1 MSKKVII
8 IGGVAGGAS
17 AAARLRRLDETAEII
32 MLERGEHISFANCGL
47 PYYIGGTIKERSK
60 LLVQTPEM
68 MKKRFNID
76 VRTRSEAVS
85 VNTAAR
91 TVTVHSA
98 EQGTYEETFDQLIL
112 SPGAKPIRPKIPG
125 IGHPRITTL
134 RSIPDTDRIKAL
146 VDEEQVRRVTV
157 IGGGFI
163 GVEMTEVLRERG
175 LDVTLVEAA
184 PHLLAPF
191 DADMVTLAEKELEDH
206 GVRLILGTSVEAF
219 RAAEDG
225 GLHVELSG
233 REAIPAD
240 LVILSIGVVPET
252 AFLKDTGIELG
263 PRGHI
268 RVDAHMRTTAD
279 GIYAVGD
286 AVEVA
291 DFVSGSPVAIP
302 LAGPANKQGR
312 IAADHLCGMNSHYRG
327 SQGTS
332 ILKVFGLTGAS
343 TGMNERALAKAGTP
357 YHTVTVHPG
366 SHAGYYPGASP
377 ITLKLIFDREGAI
390 LGAQAFGRG
399 GTDKRIDVIAAV
411 MRLKGTVYD
420 LAELELAYAPPYS
433 SAKDPVN
440 MAGFV
445 AVNALQ
451 GLSPVITA
459 AQLAGEGLPEEA
471 LLIDVRTPGEFAKG
485 CIPGAVNIPVDDLR
499 GRLDELDR
507 SREIVVYC
515 QVGLRGY
522 TASRILIQNG
532 FSVLNLTGGYRSYE
546 IAGYRPAG
554 S

>member
-17 AAARLRRLDETAEII
+17 AAARLRRLDLTAEII

-91 TVTVHSA
+91 TVTVHSQ

-112 SPGAKPIRPKIPG
+112 SPGAMPIRPKIPG
-125 IGHPRITTL
+125 IGHPRIATL

-157 IGGGFI
+157 VGGGFI
-163 GVEMTEVLRERG
+163 GVEMAEVLRERG
-175 LDVTLVEAA
+175 LDVTLIEAA

-191 DADMVTLAEKELEDH
+191 DADIVTLAEKELEDH

-233 REAIPAD
+233 REAVPAD
-240 LVILSIGVVPET
+240 LVVLSIGVVPET

-268 RVDAHMRTTAD
+268 RVDAHMQTAVA

-286 AVEVA
+286 AVEVT
-291 DFVSGSPVAIP
+291 DFVSGSPAAIP

-312 IAADHLCGMNSHYRG
+312 IAADHLCGLNSIYRG

-343 TGMNERALAKAGTP
+343 TGKNERALTKAGTP

-390 LGAQAFGRG
+390 LGAQAFGRS
-399 GTDKRIDVIAAV
+399 GTDKRIDVIATV
-411 MRLKGTVYD
+411 MRLKGTVHD

-459 AQLAGEGLPEEA
+459 AQLAGGGLPEAA
-471 LLIDVRTPGEFAKG
+471 LLVDVRTPGEFAKG

-507 SREIVVYC
+507 SREVVVYC